1 MDVSENAVVDFA
13 FEGEVVPAYRVA
25 YVEPPI
31 VADGSG
37 MELDLDGV
45 AFLEVVVSPGAGVDL
60 SGEEPRETFTGEDR
74 FTVDSVDGIVELVE
88 NGDFESVLTWTI
100 GLTAR
105 HPFSVDA
112 RPGSLTIDLEVPDD
126 TTASLLGAEPATCTS
141 ADGFTVSYP
150 SDWWASTGELACGS
164 FAPTELHLAPNT
176 DVTAPVMIFADPVE
190 FETVVSPSQS
200 REELSRAVT
209 TLDGRQAVRIV
220 SNVEEG
226 LYAPGTEV
234 TSYFVELE
242 PIDEEPR
249 TLIATTADVGDYEYE
264 RNAALLDEMFR
275 TIELD
280 EPGPENLVAMFRGGG
295 APFEVTAVDDSG
307 SQICLAVS
315 PGESR
320 ACLTAPAGN
329 RVVGDIVGDVIVG
342 LSGPDV
348 FRVEVEDG
356 LSFLPVELD
365 SGTHAWAAPFDGTDF
380 EVLGSDGDTVLI
392 ETIS

>member
-1 MDVSENAVVDFA
+1 MQRIALLLIVLLAGCASGDTTDSPTTTQAVTTTTATSSSSTTTTEPPATTTTTAATTTTTDAATTDPKASATFPGAGDTAFLTAVDVSENAVVDFA

-37 MELDLDGV
+37 MELDLDGE

-164 FAPTELHLAPNT
+164 FAPTELDLAPNT

-190 FETVVSPSQS
+190 I
-200 REELSRAVT
+200 RDRRLA
-209 TLDGRQAVRIV
+209 
-220 SNVEEG
+220 
-226 LYAPGTEV
+226 
-234 TSYFVELE
+234 E
-242 PIDEEPR
+242 PI
-249 TLIATTADVGDYEYE
+249 T
-264 RNAALLDEMFR
+264 
-275 TIELD
+275 
-280 EPGPENLVAMFRGGG
+280 
-295 APFEVTAVDDSG
+295 
-307 SQICLAVS
+307 
-315 PGESR
+315 
-320 ACLTAPAGN
+320 
-329 RVVGDIVGDVIVG
+329 
-342 LSGPDV
+342 
-348 FRVEVEDG
+348 
-356 LSFLPVELD
+356 
-365 SGTHAWAAPFDGTDF
+365 
-380 EVLGSDGDTVLI
+380 
-392 ETIS
+392 